1 MSNKI
6 NLVVDFLLK
15 MYIQVLVHQKQ
26 NQKGVNMTDEQV
38 KMICEVLKDITKAL
52 DKNNATLNTILG
64 HYNGIV
70 PQMRENVDRANRFG
84 REAETR
90 DVDNAIA
97 N

>member
-1 MSNKI
+1 MN
-6 NLVVDFLLK
+6 
-15 MYIQVLVHQKQ
+15 
-26 NQKGVNMTDEQV
+26 DEQV
-38 KMICEVLKDITKAL
+38 EMICEVLKNITKAL
-52 DKNNATLNTILG
+52 YKNNATLNTILN

-84 REAETR
+84 RDAETR

>member
-1 MSNKI
+1 
-6 NLVVDFLLK
+6 
-15 MYIQVLVHQKQ
+15 
-26 NQKGVNMTDEQV
+26 MTDEHIEMLC
-38 KMICEVLKDITKAL
+38 KAIDNITNAL
-52 DKNNATLNTILG
+52 NTNNATLEAILG
-64 HYNGIV
+64 HYNGVV

>member
-1 MSNKI
+1 
-6 NLVVDFLLK
+6 
-15 MYIQVLVHQKQ
+15 
-26 NQKGVNMTDEQV
+26 MTDEQIE
-38 KMICEVLKDITKAL
+38 MLCDTMKDITNAL
-52 DKNNATLNTILG
+52 NRNNATLEAILG
-64 HYNGIV
+64 HYNGVV

>member
-1 MSNKI
+1 
-6 NLVVDFLLK
+6 
-15 MYIQVLVHQKQ
+15 
-26 NQKGVNMTDEQV
+26 MTDEQIEMLC
-38 KMICEVLKDITKAL
+38 KAIDNITNEL
-52 DKNNATLNTILG
+52 NTNNATLEAILG
-64 HYNGIV
+64 HYNGVV

>member
-1 MSNKI
+1 
-6 NLVVDFLLK
+6 
-15 MYIQVLVHQKQ
+15 
-26 NQKGVNMTDEQV
+26 MTDEQV
-38 KMICEVLKDITKAL
+38 EMICEVLKDITKAL
-52 DKNNATLNTILG
+52 DKNNATLEAILG
-64 HYNGIV
+64 HYNGVV

>member
-1 MSNKI
+1 
-6 NLVVDFLLK
+6 
-15 MYIQVLVHQKQ
+15 
-26 NQKGVNMTDEQV
+26 MTDEQV

-52 DKNNATLNTILG
+52 NTNNTTLNTILG

>member
-1 MSNKI
+1 
-6 NLVVDFLLK
+6 
-15 MYIQVLVHQKQ
+15 
-26 NQKGVNMTDEQV
+26 MTDEQIEMLC
-38 KMICEVLKDITKAL
+38 KEIDNITNAL
-52 DKNNATLNTILG
+52 NTNNATLEAILG
-64 HYNGIV
+64 HYNGVV

>member
-1 MSNKI
+1 
-6 NLVVDFLLK
+6 
-15 MYIQVLVHQKQ
+15 
-26 NQKGVNMTDEQV
+26 MTDEQIE
-38 KMICEVLKDITKAL
+38 MLCDTTKDITNAL
-52 DKNNATLNTILG
+52 NRNNATLEAILG
-64 HYNGIV
+64 HYNGVV

>member
-1 MSNKI
+1 
-6 NLVVDFLLK
+6 
-15 MYIQVLVHQKQ
+15 
-26 NQKGVNMTDEQV
+26 MTDEQI
-38 KMICEVLKDITKAL
+38 KMLCKAIDNITKAL
-52 DKNNATLNTILG
+52 NTNNATLETILG